1 MAGDATIKICDG
13 ISEAVILPSI
23 GAALSSYGLIE
34 SGRQE
39 PLFRSTPPLFRSSPA
54 SAPSPFDLACNL
66 LVPWSNRISRGGF
79 TFRGRFYPLEPNLPG
94 EPSPIHG
101 NGFSSPW
108 QVIEHGPASAKLQL
122 SSEGPGPFRYEA
134 VVIYALSGGAL
145 TVDLAVTNLMTEP
158 LPYGLGLHPW
168 LPRTPATTLRAPAH
182 EVWLEGERHLPTNR
196 VSVVSRPEWD
206 FAKHHALPPDWINN
220 GFTGWSGSA
229 TIVWPERGLALD
241 IDASPPISTYLLYSP
256 GATADFFC
264 FEPVSHSVDAH
275 NLPGGPENAGL
286 VVLAP
291 GDTLSIRA
299 RFSPRRVAENTRRIH
314 PPSILTPA

>member
-1 MAGDATIKICDG
+1 MAGDATIAICDG
-13 ISEAVILPSI
+13 ISEAVILPHV

-34 SGRQE
+34 SGRQV
-39 PLFRSTPPLFRSSPA
+39 PLFRTSPPLFRTSPA
-54 SAPSPFDLACNL
+54 SSPFDLACNL

-79 TFRGRFYPLEPNLPG
+79 TFRGRFHPLEPNLPG

-108 QVIEHGPASAKLQL
+108 QVIERAAASSKLQL

-134 VVIYALSGGAL
+134 VVIYALDGGAL
-145 TVDLAVTNLMTEP
+145 TVDLSVTSLAAEP

-168 LPRTPATTLRAPAH
+168 LPRTPATKLVAPAH
-182 EVWLEGERHLPTNR
+182 EVWLEDERHLPTNR
-196 VSVVSRPEWD
+196 ISLASRPEWN
-206 FAKHHALPPDWINN
+206 FATPHRLPPGWINN

-229 TIVWPERGLALD
+229 EIVWPERGLALY
-241 IDASPPISTYLLYSP
+241 IDASPPISKYVLYSP
-256 GATADFFC
+256 GATADYFC

-275 NLPGGPENAGL
+275 NLSEGPEKAGL

-291 GDTLSIRA
+291 GETLAMRV
-299 RFSPRRVAENTRRIH
+299 RFSPRR
-314 PPSILTPA
+314 P